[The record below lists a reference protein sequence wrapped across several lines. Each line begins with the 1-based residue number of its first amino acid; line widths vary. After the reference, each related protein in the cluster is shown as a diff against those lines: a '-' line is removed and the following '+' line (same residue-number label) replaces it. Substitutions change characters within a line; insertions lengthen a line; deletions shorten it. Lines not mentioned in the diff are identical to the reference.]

1 MRFSFLFL
9 LAAVVVVA
17 PAALAQPLYLDV
29 TDDALPTLPFNQRAT
44 MDIEVADLDGDEDL
58 DIVLAC
64 EACEN
69 VLLLNNGDG
78 TFADGR
84 SRFPVSNSYDSEDI
98 AIADF
103 DGDDDLDLIFVQED
117 FINFNGIGR
126 QHEFFL
132 NDGTGTFTPAAFTFP
147 DSEANAIAVADLN
160 GDDRP
165 DVVIGNADQDFVFIN
180 DGAGGFINE
189 TAARIPAE
197 DRINQDLTF
206 ADVDGDDDL
215 DLFVGNENDNALLLN
230 DGTGV
235 FTDVS
240 ATNLPT
246 SPLIE
251 TRKATFAD
259 VDGDD
264 DLDLYLSNVFFLFQR
279 DPQDRLWLNDGTG
292 VFTDAT
298 ATNLPA
304 SAATN
309 LDATFVDVDGDNDLD
324 LLTHG
329 VGQTVP
335 VRLLTNDGAGVFTD
349 ATDTLLPFLPTT
361 DGLALEVADF
371 DGDER
376 LDLFIG
382 NRGQIDRLL
391 LRDPNVGTST
401 ETGGVGPTQPLLAPP
416 YPNPVDGLATLE
428 IKLDEPQDVLL
439 AIYDLL
445 GRRVATVH
453 EGVLSEG
460 AHTRTVHTHALSAG
474 VYLCRLT
481 TADAVVSHRLVVAGN
496 S

>member
-1 MRFSFLFL
+1 MRLFL
-9 LAAVVVVA
+9 ILLIAVPTA
-17 PAALAQPLYLDV
+17 FAQPLYLDV
-29 TDDALPTLPFNQRAT
+29 TDDALPTIPLNQRAT
-44 MDIEVADLDGDEDL
+44 MDIEVADLDGDDDL

-78 TFADGR
+78 TFTDGR
-84 SRFPVSNSYDSEDI
+84 SRFPDSSPYDSEDI

-132 NDGTGTFTPAAFTFP
+132 NDGTGTFTPAAFVFP

-160 GDDRP
+160 GDDQP
-165 DVVIGNADQDFVFIN
+165 DVVIGNAGQDFVFIN
-180 DGAGGFINE
+180 DGAGGFIDE
-189 TAARIPAE
+189 TAARIPVE

-206 ADVDGDDDL
+206 ADVDGDGDL

-235 FTDVS
+235 FTDVT
-240 ATNLPT
+240 ATHLPT
-246 SPLIE
+246 SPPVE

-259 VDGDD
+259 VDGDG
-264 DLDLYLSNVFFLFQR
+264 DLDVYLSNVFFLFQR

-298 ATNLPA
+298 GTSLPA
-304 SAATN
+304 STATN
-309 LDATFVDVDGDNDLD
+309 LDAVFVDADGDDDLD

-349 ATDTLLPFLPTT
+349 ATGALLPSMPTA

-371 DGDER
+371 DSD
-376 LDLFIG
+376 DHPDVFIG
-382 NRGQIDRLL
+382 NRGQVDRLL
-391 LRDPNVGTST
+391 LRDANVGTAT
-401 ETGGVGPTQPLLAPP
+401 ETGAAAPTRPLLAPP
-416 YPNPVDGLATLE
+416 YPNPTHGVATLQ
-428 IKLDEPQDVLL
+428 IDLKKPQDVYL

-453 EGVLSEG
+453 DGLLSEG
-460 AHTRTVHTHALSAG
+460 PHTRTVQTDALAAG

-481 TADAVVSHRLVVAGN
+481 TADAVASQQFLVVGN

>member
-1 MRFSFLFL
+1 MRLLLALL
-9 LAAVVVVA
+9 LAA
-17 PAALAQPLYLDV
+17 PPALAQPLYLDV
-29 TDDALPTLPFNQRAT
+29 TDDALPTIPFNQRAT
-44 MDIEVADLDGDEDL
+44 MDIEAADLDGDGDL

-64 EACEN
+64 EGCEN
-69 VLLLNNGDG
+69 VLLINNGDG

-84 SRFPVSNSYDSEDI
+84 DRLPDSNTYDSEDI

-103 DGDDDLDLIFVQED
+103 DGDGDLDLIFVQED

-132 NDGTGTFTPAAFTFP
+132 NDGTGTFTPARFTLP

-160 GDDRP
+160 SDDRP
-165 DVVIGNADQDFVFIN
+165 DIVIGNAGQDFVLIN
-180 DGAGGFINE
+180 DGQGGFLDE
-189 TAARIPAE
+189 TAARIPVE
-197 DRINQDLTF
+197 DRTNQDVAF
-206 ADVDGDDDL
+206 ADVDGDGDL

-235 FTDVS
+235 FTDVT
-240 ATNLPT
+240 ATNLPA
-246 SPLIE
+246 SPPVE

-259 VDGDD
+259 VDGDG
-264 DLDLYLSNVFFLFQR
+264 DLDVYLSNVFFLFQR

-298 ATNLPA
+298 AANLPA

-309 LDATFVDVDGDNDLD
+309 LDAKFLDVDGDGDLD
-324 LLTHG
+324 LIAHG

-335 VRLLTNDGAGVFTD
+335 VRLYTNDGAGVFID
-349 ATDTLLPFLPTT
+349 ATDALLPALPTA

-371 DGDER
+371 DGDKR

-382 NRGQIDRLL
+382 NRGQVDRLL
-391 LRDPNVGTST
+391 LRDPNVGTAT
-401 ETGGVGPTQPLLAPP
+401 ETGSADLARPLLAPP
-416 YPNPVDGLATLE
+416 YPNPARGSATLNVE
-428 IKLDEPQDVLL
+428 LAKAEPVDL

-453 EGVLSEG
+453 AGRLG
-460 AHTRTVHTHALSAG
+460 QGQHTRTVRTDSLVAG
-474 VYLCRLT
+474 VYVCRLT
-481 TADAVVSHRLVVAGN
+481 TARSVATQSLFVAGER
-496 S
+496 

>member
-1 MRFSFLFL
+1 MRLFL
-9 LAAVVVVA
+9 VLLLAVPTAF
-17 PAALAQPLYLDV
+17 AQPLYLDV
-29 TDDALPTLPFNQRAT
+29 TDDALPTIPFNQRAT
-44 MDIEVADLDGDEDL
+44 MDIEVADLDGDDDL

-64 EACEN
+64 EGCEN
-69 VLLLNNGDG
+69 VLLINNGDG

-84 SRFPVSNSYDSEDI
+84 SRFPDSSPYDSEDI

-117 FINFNGIGR
+117 FISFNGIGR

-147 DSEANAIAVADLN
+147 DSEANAIAMADLN

-165 DVVIGNADQDFVFIN
+165 DVVIGNAGQDFVFIN
-180 DGAGGFINE
+180 DGQGGFVDE
-189 TAARIPAE
+189 TAERIPAE

-235 FTDVS
+235 FTDVT
-240 ATNLPT
+240 ATNLPAST
-246 SPLIE
+246 PVE

-264 DLDLYLSNVFFLFQR
+264 DLDVYLSNVFFLFQR

-292 VFTDAT
+292 VFTDVT
-298 ATNLPA
+298 AVNLPA
-304 SAATN
+304 STATN
-309 LDATFVDVDGDNDLD
+309 LDAKFLDVDGDDDLD
-324 LLTHG
+324 LVTHG
-329 VGQTVP
+329 VGQAVP
-335 VRLLTNDGAGVFTD
+335 VRLYTNDGTGVFTD
-349 ATDTLLPFLPTT
+349 ATDAFLPTLPTT

-382 NRGQIDRLL
+382 NRGQVDRLL
-391 LRDPNVGTST
+391 LRDPNVGTAT
-401 ETGGVGPTQPLLAPP
+401 ETGSADPARPLLAPP
-416 YPNPVDGLATLE
+416 YPN
-428 IKLDEPQDVLL
+428 
-439 AIYDLL
+439 
-445 GRRVATVH
+445 
-453 EGVLSEG
+453 
-460 AHTRTVHTHALSAG
+460 
-474 VYLCRLT
+474 
-481 TADAVVSHRLVVAGN
+481 
-496 S
+496 